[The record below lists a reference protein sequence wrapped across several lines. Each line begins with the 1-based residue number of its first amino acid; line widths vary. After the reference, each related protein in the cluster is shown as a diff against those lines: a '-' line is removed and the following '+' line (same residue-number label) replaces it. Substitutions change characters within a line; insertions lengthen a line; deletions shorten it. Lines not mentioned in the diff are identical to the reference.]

1 MNGTLLLRGA
11 PAADALAEKSA
22 AACRRLAEQGVTPR
36 LALVRVGE
44 RAGDLSYE
52 QSIAR
57 RCRAVGV
64 HVQSDVLDESISESA
79 LLDRLAQLSGDRR
92 IHGIL
97 PLLPLPERFD
107 TDRFRRAIAPKKDV
121 DGITDGSLGALMT
134 GGTRG
139 FAPCTA
145 EAVIEI
151 LRYYGIAV
159 AGRSAV
165 ILGRSIVVG
174 KPAAMLLLR
183 ADATVTVCHSRTRN
197 AAELCRRAD
206 ILVTAIGKAGC
217 IGQRGTGI
225 LHGALNRGHGL
236 LGLFDRG
243 RRELLRGARVGADG
257 SFVPGG
263 LGVFRAE
270 RTVRRFQRRA
280 DDGRRDQRK
289 SEHKAENSGNAFQF
303 HSRAPPS
310 IASAFSRR
318 PPVARTMMLCSFRSS
333 PRSSPRISPWNMTSA
348 RSHRRMISCASLDRM
363 QTATPFSARRR
374 MMS

>member
-1 MNGTLLLRGA
+1 MNGTLLLHGA

-64 HVQSDVLDESISESA
+64 HVQSDVLDENISESA

-121 DGITDGSLGALMT
+121 DGVTDGSLGAVMT

-145 EAVIEI
+145 EAVIEL

-159 AGRSAV
+159 AGRNAV
-165 ILGRSIVVG
+165 VLGRSIVVG

-217 IGQRGTGI
+217 IGREYLSEGQVVIDAGTSAGPDGR
-225 LHGALNRGHGL
+225 LCGDVDYNAANGLVAALTP
-236 LGLFDRG
+236 
-243 RRELLRGARVGADG
+243 
-257 SFVPGG
+257 VPGG
-263 LGVFRAE
+263 LGAVTTAVLINHIVE
-270 RTVRRFQRRA
+270 A
-280 DDGRRDQRK
+280 
-289 SEHKAENSGNAFQF
+289 A
-303 HSRAPPS
+303 
-310 IASAFSRR
+310 
-318 PPVARTMMLCSFRSS
+318 
-333 PRSSPRISPWNMTSA
+333 A
-348 RSHRRMISCASLDRM
+348 RSL
-363 QTATPFSARRR
+363 P
-374 MMS
+374 